1 MSSLK
6 GLNVIITGASTG
18 IGKGIAIAFASAG
31 ANLVLASR
39 DETKLSIV
47 AATAKKLGS
56 SVLVVPT
63 DVTVEAQVV
72 KLFATTMDSFNSVD
86 VLVNNAGTFDGGPL
100 EDIKLETWKKV
111 VDLNLTAPFL
121 CTKSAMKIMK
131 QQRSGKIINIGSISA
146 EMPRMNSAPYTSTKH
161 ALVGLTKSTSLEG
174 RDFGIS
180 ASCLNPGNIKTEW
193 RQKPEVAMNQ
203 EAMMEVEDF
212 ANIVVTVASLPTNVN
227 MLSATILPVEQAFI
241 GRG

>member
-39 DETKLSIV
+39 DEKKLSIV
-47 AATAKKLGS
+47 AGTAKKLGS

-131 QQRSGKIINIGSISA
+131 QQRS
-146 EMPRMNSAPYTSTKH
+146 
-161 ALVGLTKSTSLEG
+161 
-174 RDFGIS
+174 
-180 ASCLNPGNIKTEW
+180 
-193 RQKPEVAMNQ
+193 
-203 EAMMEVEDF
+203 
-212 ANIVVTVASLPTNVN
+212 
-227 MLSATILPVEQAFI
+227 
-241 GRG
+241 